1 MKLTNIYE
9 SLDDTKNIEI
19 QNKTQSF
26 YFFTRTGLRCHGNL
40 NWPNPISLGLVNVGA
55 VIELTNGVIPND
67 LYSQVMLGAI
77 DFIKTLDLNPSDI
90 NELEIRMGS
99 LFVTYMGL
107 EVKMNDI
114 LMQPEKVHYMKRF
127 KLPSLFDVE
136 DEGIYGNEIL
146 RDFPHFSENLD
157 NSVQNLK
164 VKIKNIYRALK
175 KGKVGV
181 YDYELPVTPKI
192 DVKLSMDDVRKD
204 STVIDPKLNSYVY
217 IDKNDVKIENRP
229 EDVDDATLN
238 RVFFYELMIKFRKF
252 KIKLIISE

>member
-1 MKLTNIYE
+1 MKLTNLYE

-19 QNKTQSF
+19 QNKTKNF

-40 NWPNPISLGLVNVGA
+40 NWPNPISEGLISVGA
-55 VIELTNGVIPND
+55 VIELTDGIIPTD
-67 LYSQVMLGAI
+67 LYSQVMLGAV
-77 DFIKTLDLNPSDI
+77 DFIKTLDVDSTNLNQ
-90 NELEIRMGS
+90 LEIRMGS
-99 LFVTYMGL
+99 LFVTYMGV
-107 EVKMNDI
+107 EIKMNDI

-127 KLPSLFDVE
+127 KLQSLFDVE
-136 DEGIYGNEIL
+136 NEGVYGNEIL

-157 NSVQNLK
+157 SSVENLK

-181 YDYELPVTPKI
+181 YEYVLPQTPKI
-192 DVKLSMDDVRKD
+192 EVKLSMEDVRKD
-204 STVIDPKLNSYVY
+204 STVIDPKLNSYVV

-229 EDVDDATLN
+229 EDVDDETLN